1 MRDNREG
8 ISPVPPL
15 LLSQSVRRT
24 KTKKHEMI
32 RAKLIFLVLISTCIA
47 CAQNP
52 IDQIDSLVKDQRP
65 ILFAKLAN
73 EQYVKVINEKWP
85 EEVDESINLFTYNG
99 KVRLIKIMPFSESGD
114 WFYEVD
120 NYFSAVGELVAYI
133 EIKNHF
139 NSICLDEAIHRTKIF
154 VKVGA
159 KFRLIKSTIQDSKGN
174 DVSKLICEDP
184 YDFKPD
190 LIANLKKYLLK
201 LGFNK

>member
-1 MRDNREG
+1 
-8 ISPVPPL
+8 
-15 LLSQSVRRT
+15 
-24 KTKKHEMI
+24 MI
-32 RAKLIFLVLISTCIA
+32 RAKLIFLVLIGTRITF
-47 CAQNP
+47 AQNP
-52 IDQIDSLVKDQRP
+52 IDQIDSLTKDQRP

-73 EQYVKVINEKWP
+73 DKYVKVKNEKWP
-85 EEVDESINLFTYNG
+85 EKVDESINLFTYHG

-114 WFYEVD
+114 WFYEVG
-120 NYFSAVGELVAYI
+120 NYFSDAGELVAYI

-154 VKVGA
+154 IKVGA

-174 DVSKLICEDP
+174 DVSKLKCEDP

-190 LIANLKKYLLK
+190 LISNLKIYLQK